1 MTTYTISNAAIEAL
15 TRLGGR
21 GTLEQIMEVITTN
34 ELYSFGAKTPLSVL
48 RVTLGRH
55 CVNKSMSNMHK
66 ERFFVAHSDGTYEL
80 NQPHL
85 YASGDNGIGDE
96 NCLIK
101 EEMIVIDLIERIK
114 DLASE
119 QREKVKSEI
128 LASLRQL
135 SPAKFEEFSK
145 IFLNRYGFTKMEVT
159 SLSRDGGIDVK
170 GLLKVGLAE
179 MRVAAQCKRYA
190 EGNKVGRPD
199 ISQFRGDITGDF
211 EQGIFI
217 TTSTF
222 TKEAQEISFKPG
234 CVPIILIDG
243 EQLADIMIDKA
254 IGVQRQ
260 SIDIYDYEADLLF
273 E

>member
-1 MTTYTISNAAIEAL
+1 M
-15 TRLGGR
+15 
-21 GTLEQIMEVITTN
+21 VKH
-34 ELYSFGAKTPLSVL
+34 ELYVFGASSPISVL

-55 CVNKSMSNMHK
+55 CINKSLSNMYK
-66 ERFFVAHSDGTYEL
+66 ERYFVAYSDGTYALISKNDTEADQDAILICEEIAVGDYISRINEL
-80 NQPHL
+80 
-85 YASGDNGIGDE
+85 A
-96 NCLIK
+96 
-101 EEMIVIDLIERIK
+101 M
-114 DLASE
+114 E
-119 QREKVKSEI
+119 QRERVKGEI

-135 SPAKFEEFSK
+135 TPSRFEEFSQ
-145 IFLNRYGFTKMEVT
+145 IFLSRYGFTRMNVT

-170 GLLKVGLAE
+170 GLLKIGLAE

-199 ISQFRGDITGDF
+199 VSQFRGDITGDF

-243 EQLADIMIDKA
+243 EQLADIMIDKG

-260 SIDIYDYEADLLF
+260 SIDVYDFEADLLF
-273 E
+273 A